1 MTPSG
6 HFWPNQS
13 PIGKRMRIGTPQMQ
27 TPWLTIKLSSP
38 DDPTKD
44 QFYFPVDQ
52 VEEAIGPLGQPG
64 HLNGSDGYA
73 RTGVPA
79 NEHIRLRTN

>member
-27 TPWLTIKLSSP
+27 TPWLTIVGEVADVKLSSP

-44 QFYFPVDQ
+44 QF
-52 VEEAIGPLGQPG
+52 
-64 HLNGSDGYA
+64 
-73 RTGVPA
+73 
-79 NEHIRLRTN
+79 

>member
-1 MTPSG
+1 
-6 HFWPNQS
+6 
-13 PIGKRMRIGTPQMQ
+13 MQ
-27 TPWLTIKLSSP
+27 TPWLTIVGEVGDRRKISF
-38 DDPTKD
+38 T
-44 QFYFPVDQ
+44 Q
-52 VEEAIGPLGQPG
+52 VEEAIGPLAQPG